1 LLLSV
6 KGKNKKMTLF
16 LLEKGAD
23 PTLAN
28 NEQEDCI
35 SMCEK
40 TGQLELISELV
51 KYGATMRPLS
61 ANSAKFRLK
70 KGF

>member
-1 LLLSV
+1 
-6 KGKNKKMTLF
+6 
-16 LLEKGAD
+16 
-23 PTLAN
+23 
-28 NEQEDCI
+28 
-35 SMCEK
+35 MCEK